1 MNRIRRIFLLAA
13 ILALLTLLCGCD
25 GGHTDGPTDDP
36 PTDTAQLII
45 PDSDDL
51 GRGTVA
57 YGALEYAYPD
67 TAGLLSGLAE
77 VKAAIEENEKD
88 FPALLEMIRA
98 LEPAYTE
105 FLTAYSYL
113 SIENA
118 KDTSEERYSAD
129 YARILE
135 EYPAVLDK
143 VEEMSVAAA
152 ASPLAEQFET
162 DYFGDGFIEKYK
174 DGERYTDAVTALLTE
189 EAALEAEY
197 ATATEESYAEL
208 LVRLIRVRRLLA
220 DEMGYNDYS
229 EYAYEQLGHGYSAE
243 QMLRLTDSVEELAIP
258 IYQRLHH
265 HTFKNYFAKYGESKL
280 SYVDMMNTLGRVYA
294 EMDAGLSQAYGY
306 MLHYGLFDVGGACD
320 DRRDGAFTVYLHSNA
335 SPFIFITTAGDDS
348 DYATLAHEFGH
359 FNDMLEND
367 GARGS
372 LDLEETAS
380 VGLELLTVMRMKGHL
395 SAGEYKHLY
404 YTSIRNALITLI
416 IQSAYARFEH
426 YAYSLSY
433 YEITEER
440 LTELLVQTASEMGLN
455 TDYYSSLAAVAIPHV
470 MLYPFYVQS
479 YVVSTVT
486 ALNICFKEVDTPG
499 AGVCAY
505 NALLK
510 KQEGEPLTE
519 QLFEVGISSPFS
531 ADTVKNI
538 CDKVYFSITGA
549 HYFKNESG
557 GAGAV

>member
-1 MNRIRRIFLLAA
+1 MNRIRRILLLTA
-13 ILALLTLLCGCD
+13 ILAILTLLCGCND
-25 GGHTDGPTDDP
+25 GHTDGPTGDP
-36 PTDTAQLII
+36 PSDPAQLII

-57 YGALEYAYPD
+57 YGTLEYAYPD
-67 TAGLLSGLAE
+67 TEGLLSGLSE
-77 VKAAIEENEKD
+77 VKEAIEKNEKD
-88 FPALLEMIRA
+88 FSSLLEMIRA
-98 LEPAYTE
+98 LEPAYTD

-118 KDTSEERYSAD
+118 KDSAEERYSAD

-135 EYPAVLDK
+135 EYPSVLDK

-152 ASPLAEQFET
+152 ASPHAEQFET
-162 DYFGDGFIEKYK
+162 EYFGDGFIERYK

-189 EAALEAEY
+189 EATLEAEY
-197 ATATEESYAEL
+197 ATSAEESRAEL
-208 LVRLIRVRRLLA
+208 LVRLIRVRRLIA
-220 DEMGYNDYS
+220 DEMGYTDYS

-243 QMLRLTDSVEELAIP
+243 QMLRLTESVKELALP
-258 IYQRLHH
+258 VYQRLHH
-265 HTFKNYFAKYGESKL
+265 HTFKNFFAKYGESEL
-280 SYVDMMNTLGRVYA
+280 SHVDMMNTLGEVYS
-294 EMDAGLSQAYGY
+294 EMDAELSKAYSY

-320 DRRDGAFTVYLHSNA
+320 SRRDGAFTVYLHGNA
-335 SPFIFITTAGDDS
+335 SPFIFMTAVVDDS

-367 GARGS
+367 GSRGS

-380 VGLELLTVMRMKGHL
+380 VGLELLTVMRMKEHL
-395 SAGEYKHLY
+395 PTNEYKHLY
-404 YTSIRNALITLI
+404 YASIRNALVTLI

-433 YEITEER
+433 HEITEER
-440 LTELLVQTASEMGLN
+440 LTELLIQTASEMGLN
-455 TDYYSSLAAVAIPHV
+455 ADYYSSLSAVDIPHI

-486 ALNICFKEVDTPG
+486 ALSICFKEAETPG
-499 AGVCAY
+499 AGVSAY

-519 QLFEVGISSPFS
+519 QLFEVGLTSPFS
-531 ADTVKNI
+531 ADTVKDI

-549 HYFKNESG
+549 HYFKNDG
-557 GAGAV
+557 GGSGAV